1 MLLCKLHF
9 GSLYMLWKK
18 KSMTCVD
25 YWKMIDDFPYLHTK
39 KQRNK
44 KSAYLKYSRLN
55 EKLSLNKHVQL
66 LFERKTVLQYV
77 SKTLQKSKCEGY
89 KKLQTRVLACYA
101 GISSKNILKVASND
115 AELKTFNSKFQI
127 KLYQDQ

>member
-1 MLLCKLHF
+1 MKKEEYDMCRLLKNDRRFSVLPHE
-9 GSLYMLWKK
+9 
-18 KSMTCVD
+18 V
-25 YWKMIDDFPYLHTK
+25 TK
-39 KQRNK
+39 EQR
-44 KSAYLKYSRLN
+44 SAYLKCWRLN

-66 LFERKTVLQYV
+66 LFERKTVLQCV

-101 GISSKNILKVASND
+101 GISSKNILKVAWND
-115 AELKTFNSKFQI
+115 AELKTFNVKFQI